1 MFLKARMKKLT
12 VWILTISALQI
23 VYLPCYA
30 DDSTAATP
38 IAGPSAVADTTAE
51 GYLQLIAQYTNG
63 TMIAV
68 NNIPAYL
75 TMITTAILAW
85 FNPDTTTTSANLQG
99 AFTNY
104 YTSLTQSTTTVPLL
118 ATPLVAGILN
128 GANSNTLPNANDLT
142 YLTVLGAPFLTPD
155 PRAQGGNNPVD
166 PIYNYI
172 QNASGGGLS
181 HAMPGSNWNGSPGD
195 QAKYNSF
202 YNTITAV
209 ETYNAYILSQ
219 LVTDNLASLST
230 NQKALTDMADGSNF
244 FSQVASE
251 TVGVVLRQILMF
263 ESQSFIVL
271 TQMLEVQKQLLAS
284 QAMTNTML
292 MNTGTTTEQ
301 ILLRKA
307 IVKTA
312 S

>member
-1 MFLKARMKKLT
+1 
-12 VWILTISALQI
+12 
-23 VYLPCYA
+23 
-30 DDSTAATP
+30 
-38 IAGPSAVADTTAE
+38 
-51 GYLQLIAQYTNG
+51 
-63 TMIAV
+63 
-68 NNIPAYL
+68 
-75 TMITTAILAW
+75 
-85 FNPDTTTTSANLQG
+85 
-99 AFTNY
+99 
-104 YTSLTQSTTTVPLL
+104 
-118 ATPLVAGILN
+118 
-128 GANSNTLPNANDLT
+128 
-142 YLTVLGAPFLTPD
+142 
-155 PRAQGGNNPVD
+155 
-166 PIYNYI
+166 
-172 QNASGGGLS
+172 
-181 HAMPGSNWNGSPGD
+181 MPGSNWNGNPGD
-195 QAKYNSF
+195 QAKYSSF

-219 LVTDNLASLST
+219 LVTDNLAALST
-230 NQKALTDMADGSNF
+230 SQKALTDMANGSNF